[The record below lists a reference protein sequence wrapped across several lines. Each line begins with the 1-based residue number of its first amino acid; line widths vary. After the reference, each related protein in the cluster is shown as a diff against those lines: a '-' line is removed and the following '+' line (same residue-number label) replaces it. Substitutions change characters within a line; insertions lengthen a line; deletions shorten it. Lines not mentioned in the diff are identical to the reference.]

1 MNDIIE
7 EKSSPSERGKRL
19 KTLRNMC
26 GLTIQEFAKKYEIGA
41 STLKY
46 WESARSEGLSPKGA
60 KKIIGAMLQEG
71 VYSTFMWLM
80 YGLGIHPQI
89 LDVQKSSAQKH
100 LKAME
105 STFDEEIAIADEV
118 NLFLKH
124 SHEAITL
131 VVFDDAMEPIYT
143 IGNTIG
149 GIRLHGHDILM
160 ATGKDC
166 IVETQN
172 GEILCRKL
180 ARGNEPDSF
189 HLCALSSLTTVF
201 PPNLY
206 DVKLKSA
213 APVIRIWK
221 RIGKAGS

>member
-7 EKSSPSERGKRL
+7 EKSCPSERGKRL

-26 GLTIQEFAKKYEIGA
+26 GLTIQEFAKKYGVGA

-60 KKIIGAMLQEG
+60 KKIIEAMLQEG
-71 VYSTFMWLM
+71 VYSTFTWLM
-80 YGLGIHPQI
+80 YGIGIHPQI

-100 LKAME
+100 LRAMN
-105 STFDEEIAIADEV
+105 STYDEEIAIAKEV
-118 NLFLKH
+118 NLFLKN
-124 SHEAITL
+124 STEAITL
-131 VVFDDAMEPIYT
+131 VVFDDAMEPLYS

-149 GIRLHGHDILM
+149 GIRVHGSEM
-160 ATGKDC
+160 VTATGKDC
-166 IVETQN
+166 IVETEN

-180 ARGNEPDSF
+180 TRGNEPDTF
-189 HLCALSSLTTVF
+189 HLCALSYLTTVF

-206 DVKLKSA
+206 DVKLKSV
-213 APVIRIWK
+213 APIIRIWK
-221 RIGKAGS
+221 RIGRPET